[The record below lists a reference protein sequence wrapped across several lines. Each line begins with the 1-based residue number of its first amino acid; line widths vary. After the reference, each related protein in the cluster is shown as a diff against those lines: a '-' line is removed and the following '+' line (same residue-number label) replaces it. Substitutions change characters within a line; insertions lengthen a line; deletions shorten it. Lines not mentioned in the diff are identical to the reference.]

1 MSGSH
6 LAQFNVA
13 TLRFPLDDPRLAEF
27 VARLDPVNAA
37 ADGAPGFVWRLT
49 EEGRP
54 DATGLRPLGDD
65 VIINFSVWEDREA
78 LWDFAYRSG
87 HLELLRRRRE
97 WFQRHAEAHSVLWWI
112 PAGHVPTVEEAAERL
127 ALLRAE
133 GPRPGRSPSTP
144 PTPPKRPP
152 RRNVHASPGPGPP
165 ASQRR
170 SLSPDSPDG
179 PEGRRA
185 ARTGR
190 SPVRG

>member
-133 GPRPGRSPSTP
+133 GPSPRAFTFNSAYTAEEAAEAERSREPGAGAAGEPE
-144 PTPPKRPP
+144 KI
-152 RRNVHASPGPGPP
+152 AQPG
-165 ASQRR
+165 
-170 SLSPDSPDG
+170 
-179 PEGRRA
+179 
-185 ARTGR
+185 
-190 SPVRG
+190 